1 MIKLTFDTGMLS
13 ERSIMV
19 SNYHERPLN
28 NSFSGSFSAIIG
40 RQEDVPVIPDF
51 GADPDFQTVEAVN
64 GDGVFALAEARRTL
78 KKAYDA
84 ARQPEPEHE
93 YKPES

>member
-1 MIKLTFDTGMLS
+1 MNSNELAALLARADSLL
-13 ERSIMV
+13 ERV
-19 SNYHERPLN
+19 S
-28 NSFSGSFSAIIG
+28 
-40 RQEDVPVIPDF
+40 VC
-51 GADPDFQTVEAVN
+51 

-93 YKPES
+93 YKPEA